1 MKALISQSVVRDS
14 QRFLDKISRELPK
27 GLNSFHIT
35 SVGIKKASG
44 YGNYNYFMDVEING
58 EFATLTKFTHN
69 SWDYDYY
76 NDLEYKSHK
85 FNFWA
90 KQTIL
95 NILSTESVFDKLSEI
110 ANSVTINNQ

>member
-1 MKALISQSVVRDS
+1 MKTKISQSVARDS

-27 GLNSFHIT
+27 GLNTFHVT

-44 YGNYNYFMDVEING
+44 YGNYKYFMDVEING
-58 EFATLTKFTHN
+58 EFATLERFTHN

-85 FNFWA
+85 FNFWS

-95 NILSTESVFDKLSEI
+95 YILSTESVFDKICEI
-110 ANSVTINNQ
+110 ANSVTIDNQ